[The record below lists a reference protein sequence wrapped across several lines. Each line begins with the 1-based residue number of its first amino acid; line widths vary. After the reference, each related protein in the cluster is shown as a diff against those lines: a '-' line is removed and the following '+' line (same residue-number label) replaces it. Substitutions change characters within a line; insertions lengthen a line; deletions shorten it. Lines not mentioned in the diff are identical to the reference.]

1 MCTNQHC
8 CDLQPFQHFD
18 KCDTL
23 NLRAN
28 VHVLISNISILVI
41 ECYTFP
47 AVLPDFFLVGVHVQP
62 SNAFAE
68 IDALLDVYEETATYF
83 AIEDGIIMGDFN
95 ADCSYLSQGNFEM
108 LSIVIDDR
116 FTFLIDG
123 TMDTTTASSHCTY
136 DRYLSYIYIYSV
148 YI

>member
-1 MCTNQHC
+1 M
-8 CDLQPFQHFD
+8 
-18 KCDTL
+18 
-23 NLRAN
+23 
-28 VHVLISNISILVI
+28 
-41 ECYTFP
+41 
-47 AVLPDFFLVGVHVQP
+47 GVHVQP

-95 ADCSYLSQGNFEM
+95 ADCRYLSQKKFEM

-136 DRYLSYIYIYSV
+136 DRYLSWEVTSHIPRVKGTKSWSFISCRILQVFYLK
-148 YI
+148 